1 MVIKVIDN
9 CLVDVFIIY
18 GKGMVKV
25 YYVMVLRKFVE
36 IVFGRVSMISYRGL
50 VDLWSLDRVCLVLKI
65 LKSESLES

>member
-1 MVIKVIDN
+1 M
-9 CLVDVFIIY
+9 LRVFIIY

-50 VDLWSLDRVCLVLKI
+50 VDL
-65 LKSESLES
+65 